1 MKGSRTQPFRKG
13 LLCDSSREDAADM
26 VPGGIFWVLCDCIHF
41 LGTVLWKCF
50 TSKLSDSASLSGST
64 GRFFVR
70 SSGLMPAIVRDPL
83 KVRDVRILWPLQ
95 FLPWPRNSTD
105 TKWVLVNV
113 SHAFLKCKQVEWYPR
128 MLNPCAGT
136 NCPGRMLE
144 FVSQMILL
152 NLKFRRAAL
161 SDPRRPIQGTQETQK
176 DLSQET

>member
-1 MKGSRTQPFRKG
+1 MTPAEKMQQTWSLEAFSES
-13 LLCDSSREDAADM
+13 CVIA
-26 VPGGIFWVLCDCIHF
+26 
-41 LGTVLWKCF
+41 F
-50 TSKLSDSASLSGST
+50 TSLEQYSGNALQASSQIQLLSQGPLAA
-64 GRFFVR
+64 FFVR

-83 KVRDVRILWPLQ
+83 KVRDVRILWSLQ

-136 NCPGRMLE
+136 HCPGRMLG
-144 FVSQMILL
+144 FVSQMIPL
-152 NLKFRRAAL
+152 NLKFRKAAL